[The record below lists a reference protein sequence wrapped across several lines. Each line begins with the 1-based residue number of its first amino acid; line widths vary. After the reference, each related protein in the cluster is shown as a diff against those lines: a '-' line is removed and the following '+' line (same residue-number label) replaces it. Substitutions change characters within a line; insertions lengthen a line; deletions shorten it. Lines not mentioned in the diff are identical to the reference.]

1 MAYFIPRGT
10 PIEIQQGERVQQ
22 NITSDDLCFLEPAID
37 KPNEL
42 VFTDGRTYILVAK
55 ALVIGRSDDSRS
67 GERAALDPGKCRS
80 E

>member
-10 PIEIQQGERVQQ
+10 PVEVQQGQSVQP

-37 KPNEL
+37 KPNEF

-55 ALVIGRSDDSRS
+55 ALVIGRPNRNSHSDQPDP
-67 GERAALDPGKCRS
+67 AACRS